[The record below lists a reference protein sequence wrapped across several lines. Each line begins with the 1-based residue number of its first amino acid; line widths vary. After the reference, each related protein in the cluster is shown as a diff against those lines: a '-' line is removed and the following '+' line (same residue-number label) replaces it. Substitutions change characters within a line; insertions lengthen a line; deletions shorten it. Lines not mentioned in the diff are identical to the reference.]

1 MGAILR
7 LPGIISLALAVRIK
21 YIDDNVFYANKF
33 TDLMI
38 SNLIKTDWALAIF
51 TVLML
56 SACATSPEV
65 APVSDAETAQRTA
78 QTGAADAVG
87 TLSSSEVDSRRLA
100 DQLQEMQNKS
110 VYFDFDEFVIKPEY
124 HELIRQLTEFMKAH
138 GNVIVT
144 LEGNADERGSDEYNL
159 ALGSLRAKAVRK
171 ALGIMGIADNRIEAV
186 SLGGEN
192 PRLTC
197 HEESCWRENRRV
209 DFKVRQGS

>member
-1 MGAILR
+1 MR

-21 YIDDNVFYANKF
+21 YIDVNAFYVNKF
-33 TDLMI
+33 TYLMMA
-38 SNLIKTDWALAIF
+38 NLIKIDWALAIL

-56 SACATSPEV
+56 SACATSAV
-65 APVSDAETAQRTA
+65 MAPVSDAETAQRTA
-78 QTGAADAVG
+78 QTGATDAVG

-100 DQLQEMQNKS
+100 DQLQEMQKKS

-124 HELIRQLTEFMKAH
+124 HEVIRQLAELMKAH
-138 GNVIVT
+138 GNIVVT

-159 ALGSLRAKAVRK
+159 ALGGLRAKAVRK
-171 ALGIMGIADNRIEAV
+171 ALEIMGIADNRIEVV